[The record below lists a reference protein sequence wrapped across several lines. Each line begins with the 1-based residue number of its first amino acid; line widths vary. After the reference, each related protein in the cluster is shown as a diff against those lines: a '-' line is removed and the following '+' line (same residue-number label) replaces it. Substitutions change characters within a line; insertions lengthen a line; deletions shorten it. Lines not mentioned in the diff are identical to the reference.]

1 MSGDLR
7 VALSGLGAAGRSGV
21 PRYAGSLLRALDRVA
36 PEFDR
41 LRLELLTTP
50 AGADVVKP
58 AHLELQLVGRTLG
71 WPHAGGRR
79 IVAEQLAARTHRAN
93 LLHFFDLTGPL
104 LAPRRPFV
112 TTLHDVAI
120 AHDRR
125 PFLYAYK
132 RRVQPWALRT
142 AKAAVAVSSFARDEA
157 VARLGAD
164 PARITVVRSG
174 PGLEPTGTT
183 RTNGAMPRDFILYVG
198 DLTLHKNLPFLLDV
212 FEDAD
217 LSAQLVLVGRRGE
230 RYPEIR
236 DRIRR
241 SSAAER
247 IAVVE
252 DADDA
257 RVDSLYRHALATV
270 LPSRYEG
277 FGFTPLEAMARD
289 CPVLASD
296 IPALRET
303 AGDGALLLPLDAR
316 SQWVDALRRV
326 AHDEALRAELR
337 ARGRANV
344 ARYSWDDAARTLC
357 RLFLRVTA

>member
-1 MSGDLR
+1 MSGELC

-21 PRYAGSLLRALDRVA
+21 PRYAGSLLRALDRVR

-50 AGADVVKP
+50 AGAELVAP
-58 AHLELQLVGRTLG
+58 AHLDVHLVGRALRF
-71 WPHAGGRR
+71 PNAGVRR
-79 IVAEQLAARTHRAN
+79 IVAEQLAARSHQAD
-93 LLHFFDLTGPL
+93 LLHFFDLTGPV

-132 RRVQPWALRT
+132 RRVQPWALRN
-142 AKAAVAVSSFARDEA
+142 AAAVVSVSAFARDEA
-157 VARLGAD
+157 VARLGAE
-164 PARITVVRSG
+164 PSRITVIRSG
-174 PGLEPTGTT
+174 PGLEAKSAH
-183 RTNGAMPRDFILYVG
+183 TNGAAHDDFVLYVG
-198 DLTLHKNLPFLLDV
+198 DLSLHKNLPFLLDV
-212 FEDAD
+212 YEEAD
-217 LSAQLVLVGRRGE
+217 LSARLVLVGRRGE
-230 RYPEIR
+230 RHREILE
-236 DRIRR
+236 RIRR
-241 SSAAER
+241 SPAAAR
-247 IAVVE
+247 IAILE

-257 RVDSLYRHALATV
+257 EVDSLYRRALATV

-303 AGDGALLLPLDAR
+303 AADGALLLPLDER
-316 SQWVDALRRV
+316 RQWVDGLRRI
-326 AHDEALRAELR
+326 ANDETVRAELR

-344 ARYSWDDAARTLC
+344 ARYSWDETARALC
-357 RLFLRVTA
+357 RLFVRVAA